1 MSMNNA
7 NISIT
12 ADNKSAIDQTRQLT
26 NAIENLNKNV
36 SDSKKVI
43 ADAKSSWSM
52 YVAVFNQYYQAFST
66 IAGGIRDAMDFGQKI
81 WQ

>member
-12 ADNKSAIDQTRQLT
+12 ADNKSSIDQTRQLT

-36 SDSKKVI
+36 SVLQ
-43 ADAKSSWSM
+43 WSD
-52 YVAVFNQYYQAFST
+52 FS
-66 IAGGIRDAMDFGQKI
+66 GV
-81 WQ
+81 